1 MKIKM
6 NKTLKGYRKRNIP
19 KTRNIL
25 YCFCLLLVVWG
36 CSKDHFDVHKTT
48 FDDSLKELKDPRLD
62 PFTINTNSF
71 PKQIDTHGF
80 VKKSSTDNPSRSG
93 GKRAWVE
100 REPDTIDVKGSQ
112 IFLYQKYKAQMFTIV
127 EPEMSKIIY
136 PGSIIDGRSVDGP
149 NFDPKILL
157 GISGNIRPVTIS
169 TSMPISPDKVAY
181 TNLPRPT
188 AERALFNAA
197 LDDLERLYP
206 DDIGAAKLDVDRDT
220 FRVYEEL
227 KTLYG
232 FNKKIDAFLVD
243 TKTIKQG
250 ENHAIASKSAM
261 KIRFAQENFTIDV
274 EDYNGYDKLFD
285 PRGLDMPKITGGV
298 TPLFVKSVTYGR
310 MGIMVIE
317 SGYSSEKLYK
327 AVYKQIDIL
336 KGLVGLGKDM
346 TEEEKKIINDATI
359 RVKYTGVGSDSSPA
373 EKIQGLAGFIQTL
386 TANSTYSKEK
396 PGVPIAFQL
405 ALLKEGNELFAAP
418 FQINYGPFD
427 KPYVRI
433 EYRNFKQEV
442 KKPGT
447 YQGNSHP
454 NVNLSTQ
461 LSRRADVYLACYS
474 DPGATIRL
482 TVPNF
487 LEFKYDIINY
497 TKSQGNYFGRLYG
510 NGEYTVPESAFFK
523 NYGFEAKID
532 DALSEKHYYQEADNS
547 TGYAK
552 SLEILVKSSI
562 FKLKSNAN
570 YYHVLPELFNDYKK
584 FEKLEF
590 NDL

>member
-6 NKTLKGYRKRNIP
+6 NKTLKGYRNRNIP
-19 KTRNIL
+19 KACNIL
-25 YCFCLLLVVWG
+25 YYFFLLLVVWG
-36 CSKDHFDVHKTT
+36 CSKDHFDVNKTT
-48 FDDSLKELKDPRLD
+48 FDDSLKSLKDPKLD
-62 PFTINTNSF
+62 LFTVNTNSF
-71 PKQIDTHGF
+71 PKQINNQGF
-80 VKKSSTDNPSRSG
+80 AKKNSTDNTLRSG

-100 REPDTIDVKGSQ
+100 PAGDSIDVKGAQ

-149 NFDPKILL
+149 NFEPKILL
-157 GISGNIRPVTIS
+157 GISDHIRPVTLS

-181 TNLPRPT
+181 TNLPRPI

-197 LDDLERLYP
+197 LNDLERLYP

-250 ENHAIASKSAM
+250 ENHAIASISAM

-346 TEEEKKIINDATI
+346 TEEEKKIINEASI
-359 RVKYTGVGSDSSPA
+359 RVKYTGVGTDSSPA

-433 EYRNFKQEV
+433 EYRNTKLED

-447 YQGNSHP
+447 YPGTSDSRGNSSH
-454 NVNLSTQ
+454 Q
-461 LSRRADVYLACYS
+461 LSRRAEAYLACYS

-487 LEFKYDIINY
+487 LEFKYDIVNS
-497 TKSQGNYFGRLYG
+497 TNSTGKFFSRLYG
-510 NGEYTVPESAFFK
+510 NGESIWPMSMFFK

-532 DALSEKHYYQEADNS
+532 NILSEKHYYQEFDGMYPAWSEVLLQNRV
-547 TGYAK
+547 Y
-552 SLEILVKSSI
+552 
-562 FKLKSNAN
+562 KLKPNAD
-570 YYHVLPELFNDYKK
+570 YYYVLPEQFNQYKK
-584 FEKLEF
+584 FERLEF
-590 NDL
+590 NEL

>member
-1 MKIKM
+1 M
-6 NKTLKGYRKRNIP
+6 NPQLKGYRTSYVP
-19 KTRNIL
+19 KARL
-25 YCFCLLLVVWG
+25 YYFCLLLVVWG
-36 CSKDHFDVHKTT
+36 CSKGHFDVDKKA
-48 FDDSLKELKDPRLD
+48 FDDSLKSLKDPKLD
-62 PFTINTNSF
+62 LFTVNTNSF
-71 PKQIDTHGF
+71 PRQFSNQGF
-80 VKKSSTDNPSRSG
+80 AKKSSTDTTLRLG

-100 REPDTIDVKGSQ
+100 SAGNEVDTKGAQ

-149 NFDPKILL
+149 IFEPKILL
-157 GISGNIRPVTIS
+157 GISDHIRPVTIS
-169 TSMPISPDKVAY
+169 TSMPVSPGKVAY

-197 LDDLERLYP
+197 LSDLEKLYP

-250 ENHAIASKSAM
+250 ENHMIASKSAM

-285 PRGLDMPKITGGV
+285 PRGLDIPKITGGV

-317 SGYSSEKLYK
+317 SSYSSEKLYK

-346 TEEEKKIINDATI
+346 TDEEKQIINEASI
-359 RVKYTGVGSDSSPA
+359 RVKYTGIGTDSSPA

-386 TANSTYSKEK
+386 TANSTYSKEN

-433 EYRNFKQEV
+433 EYRNFKQED

-447 YQGNSHP
+447 YQGNSP
-454 NVNLSTQ
+454 SSVNLSRYIA
-461 LSRRADVYLACYS
+461 RRATAYLACYR
-474 DPGATIRL
+474 DPAATLRL
-482 TVPNF
+482 EVPNF
-487 LEFKYDIINY
+487 LEFKYDFVIS
-497 TKSQGNYFGRLYG
+497 TKSKGNFFTRLYG
-510 NGEYTVPESAFFK
+510 NGEYSQSKSFFLK
-523 NYGFEAKID
+523 NYGFEAPID
-532 DALSEKHYYQEADNS
+532 DILSEKHYYQEVA
-547 TGYAK
+547 
-552 SLEILVKSSI
+552 SSYPTSFEVLLQNRV
-562 FKLKSNAN
+562 FKLKPNAD
-570 YYHVLPELFNDYKK
+570 YYYVLPESFNDYEQ
-584 FEKLEF
+584 FERLEF
-590 NDL
+590 NDE